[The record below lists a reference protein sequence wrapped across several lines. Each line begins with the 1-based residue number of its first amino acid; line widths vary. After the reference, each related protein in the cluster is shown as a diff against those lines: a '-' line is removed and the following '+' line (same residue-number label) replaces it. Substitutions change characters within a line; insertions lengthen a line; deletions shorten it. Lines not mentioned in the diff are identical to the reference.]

1 MHGSAVLAN
10 TELAPLDL
18 SAETLTIDPEPKN
31 PPSLPQLSTPA
42 IYEALRGLRGQPGKA
57 DEIRQHV
64 QSLVNT
70 SGEKANVFLYEALI
84 AANWD
89 PTGSAAELDLIL
101 EATERAGIPPS
112 SNLYHDALRLLAIH
126 PDYTTRLEI
135 LRAMKEDNIRLTADG
150 RISFILGLLRDGQY
164 EMALDK
170 LDEMVARN
178 PAGVPA
184 WVWDTFIYTLGNLG
198 HIDESFRLLQ
208 DRLHKGGDHV
218 AKVSPSV
225 WYFLLDECSKSLHYE
240 GTEYIWTR
248 LVETASLNPSDGTTL
263 NILNTAAR
271 HKDSDLATQAIQHL
285 STKRIKLGLQH
296 YEPLLDCYAHN
307 ADLENALRVLCIMN
321 DAGLKT
327 DPSSTRSLYAALR
340 QSPELL
346 SKGPEILRVLNDTYK
361 DIPTSAMNV
370 LIEAL
375 PNTQWDAALT
385 TYQQLRQLC
394 RLGPNK
400 RTFDLLREK
409 ASSAENLR
417 FVVTELYMSGLRR
430 DWSMYDALVYAYT
443 LDDKLDDAFRFLH
456 KISNQELKIP
466 GSNKHWLRLPTLFA
480 LLECCFKHADERAWW
495 LIDEAKS
502 KGVEIGRERVL
513 EWVGLARRMEKERE
527 ERVKRGSDDGLEGE
541 TSSPDTPETK
551 TDTGLARKDTL

>member
-1 MHGSAVLAN
+1 MHDSAVLGN
-10 TELAPLDL
+10 VELSTQTPID
-18 SAETLTIDPEPKN
+18 SLTKIRTIKPKQN
-31 PPSLPQLSTPA
+31 GPPPTPQLSTPA
-42 IYEALRGLRGQPGKA
+42 IYEALRELRGQSGKA
-57 DEIRQHV
+57 EDIRQHV
-64 QSLVNT
+64 KSLVDT

-89 PTGSAAELDLIL
+89 PSGSAAELDLIL

-112 SNLYHDALRLLAIH
+112 SNLYHDALKLLAIH
-126 PDYTTRLEI
+126 PDYTTRMEI
-135 LRAMKEDNIRLTADG
+135 LKAMKEDGVRLTPDG
-150 RISFILGLLRDGQY
+150 KISFILGLLRDYQY
-164 EMALDK
+164 EMALEK
-170 LDEMVARN
+170 LDDMVARN
-178 PAGVPA
+178 AAGVPA
-184 WVWDTFIYTLGNLG
+184 WVWDIFIYTLGTLG
-198 HIDESFRLLQ
+198 HVDESFRLLQ
-208 DRLHKGGDHV
+208 DRLHRGGDHV
-218 AKVSPSV
+218 ANVNPSV

-263 NILNTAAR
+263 NVLNTAAR

-307 ADLENALRVLCIMN
+307 RDLENALRVLCIMN

-327 DPSSTRSLYAALR
+327 DPSSTRSIYTSLQ

-346 SKGPEILRVLNDTYK
+346 TKGPEILRELNNTYK

-375 PNTQWDAALT
+375 PNNHQWDAALDI
-385 TYQQLRQLC
+385 YQQLRHLC

-409 ASSAENLR
+409 ASSAENIR

-430 DWSMYDALVYAYT
+430 DWSMYDALVHAYT
-443 LDDKLDDAFRFLH
+443 LDDKLDDAFGTLR
-456 KISNQELKIP
+456 KITSREQQPKTP
-466 GSNKHWLRLPTLFA
+466 GGGSNKHWLRQPTLFA
-480 LLECCFKHADERAWW
+480 LLECCFRHVDERAWW

-502 KGVEIGRERVL
+502 RGVEIGRERVL
-513 EWVGLARRMEKERE
+513 EWVDLARRMEKERGE
-527 ERVKRGSDDGLEGE
+527 EMVKRDSDDGLEQVE
-541 TSSPDTPETK
+541 RES
-551 TDTGLARKDTL
+551 